1 MNQQL
6 LNTEDKECYKEQL
19 IDLLLSN
26 GIYKKG
32 TFHLFELSVTELE
45 EAWGSLREKQA

>member
-1 MNQQL
+1 MNIA
-6 LNTEDKECYKEQL
+6 DKERYKEQL
-19 IDLLLSN
+19 IDLLLNN

-45 EAWGSLREKQA
+45 EAWGNLGEKQA